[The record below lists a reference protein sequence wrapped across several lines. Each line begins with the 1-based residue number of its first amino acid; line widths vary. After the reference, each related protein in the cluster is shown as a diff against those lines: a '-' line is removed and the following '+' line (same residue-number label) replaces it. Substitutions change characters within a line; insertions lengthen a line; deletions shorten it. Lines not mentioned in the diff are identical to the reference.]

1 MKRAVVVFGGVLA
14 IAAGVWA
21 WRAVTEGQACERS
34 QDVVFDGARPTKGHQ
49 GGYPTVEDALM
60 GLRSRVVGDLPPES
74 LVPTDEESPEF
85 GATLHPGKHRRYGYG
100 GRAYDIWKDGVV
112 VQSVS
117 LHSYPAGGW
126 DIVGFSG
133 CYPIPGNGW

>member
-1 MKRAVVVFGGVLA
+1 MKRAAVFGGVLA

-21 WRAVTEGQACERS
+21 WRAATEGQACERS
-34 QDVVFDGARPTKGHQ
+34 QAMVFDGARVPKGYQ
-49 GGYPTVEDALM
+49 GGYATVEDALA
-60 GLRSRVVGDLPPES
+60 GLRSQVVGDLPPES

-85 GATLHPGKHRRYGYG
+85 GATLHPGKHRRYEYG
-100 GRAYDIWKDGVV
+100 RRAYDIWKDGVV

-117 LHSYPAGGW
+117 LHGYPAGGW
-126 DIVGFSG
+126 DIAGFSG

>member
-1 MKRAVVVFGGVLA
+1 MRRAVVVFAGVFV

-21 WRAVTEGQACERS
+21 WRAATEGQGCERS
-34 QDVVFDGARPTKGHQ
+34 HAVGFDGGRVHKGYR
-49 GGYPTVEDALM
+49 GGYATVEDALL
-60 GLRSRVVGDLPPES
+60 GLRSQVVGDLPPES

-85 GATLHPGKHRRYGYG
+85 GATLHPGRHRRYERG

-117 LHSYPAGGW
+117 LHGYPGGGW

-133 CYPIPGNGW
+133 CYPVPGNGW